1 MKSACVVLLGFAVLT
16 VWLSVIAY
24 FRLRTPLQRI
34 HVVTFV
40 NITSVGLIAA
50 AALLND
56 GFSARSLKCL
66 LIWLVT
72 LPIGALLSH
81 VTGRALYI
89 RDCNR

>member
-1 MKSACVVLLGFAVLT
+1 
-16 VWLSVIAY
+16 
-24 FRLRTPLQRI
+24 
-34 HVVTFV
+34 
-40 NITSVGLIAA
+40 
-50 AALLND
+50 
-56 GFSARSLKCL
+56 L